1 MGVKS
6 WKEELEKERV
16 KRKFCCVGLGYEE
29 QPGAM
34 QLDAWG
40 GADVKAGR
48 GAVAEPPVGGLEGVR
63 DGPDRPHDHGE
74 QKIYAGTDMKT
85 ASDVP

>member
-1 MGVKS
+1 
-6 WKEELEKERV
+6 V

-40 GADVKAGR
+40 EPMWNQDAGQWLNR
-48 GAVAEPPVGGLEGVR
+48 RSEDAKVRVTGLI
-63 DGPDRPHDHGE
+63 DHMTTE
-74 QKIYAGTDMKT
+74 SKTSTQARTWKT